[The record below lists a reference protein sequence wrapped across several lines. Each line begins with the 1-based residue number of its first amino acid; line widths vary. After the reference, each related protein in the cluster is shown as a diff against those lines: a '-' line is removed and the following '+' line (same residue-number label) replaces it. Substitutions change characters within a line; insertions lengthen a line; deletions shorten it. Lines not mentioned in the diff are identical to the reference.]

1 MALDKLALIM
11 SLLNKDSGGNNSKP
25 IDSQVNSESE
35 NPVQNKAIYDFVN
48 SSVASNTAYFKGTF
62 DELTELE
69 SIADATNNDY
79 AFVISVDSNGNT
91 VYNRYKYSDNKWIF
105 EYALNNSSFTANQWN
120 TINSG
125 ITYADIQR
133 LEAEKVDKISG
144 KGLSTEDFT
153 TADKQKLAN
162 LENYDDSEVKT
173 DIATNSSAI
182 TVLTNSGQ
190 KNLLKNTAVSKTQN
204 GVTFTVNADGTVSVS
219 GTATAGVTLPIGQV
233 EVEKGRTYALSGCPA
248 GGSSLTYRL
257 DARYYKN
264 GTLTTIGSTI
274 DVGEGTVIKLP
285 EDADDN
291 RLLIYIRI
299 GDGTDGGGRI
309 FTPMLRYAEIVDD
322 AYKTY
327 SMSNVELTETVES
340 HNEQISKNTEMIAET
355 SSQTTLNHSTLGYQR
370 KNLLKNTAA
379 SRTINGVT
387 LTVNEDGSV
396 TLNGTATATVFFE
409 IRKGMLLETGKEY
422 IFSGCP
428 VGGSTSSYALLIEDS
443 SQGRTWDFGEGIKFT
458 ATSTNYDVKIRIN
471 VNYTAENLTFRP
483 MLRYAEITD
492 DAYEPYKPSVEERLA
507 VLEEKF
513 AALEGGGT

>member
-79 AFVISVDSNGNT
+79 AFVVSVDSDGNT

-133 LEAEKVDKISG
+133 LEAKKVDKISG

-153 TADKQKLAN
+153 TAEKKKLSN
-162 LENYDDSEVKT
+162 LENYDDSEVKSQISLNCST
-173 DIATNSSAI
+173 
-182 TVLTNSGQ
+182 LGYQ
-190 KNLLKNTAVSKTQN
+190 RKNLLKNTAVSKTQN
-204 GVTFTVNADGTVSVS
+204 GVAFTVNADGTVSVS

-233 EVEKGRTYALSGCPA
+233 EVQKGRSYALSGCPA
-248 GGSSLTYRL
+248 GGAALTYRL
-257 DARYYKN
+257 DTRYYKS
-264 GTLTTIGSTI
+264 GTITTIGSVLDI
-274 DVGEGTVIKLP
+274 GEGTIVTLP
-285 EDADDN
+285 DDADDN

-299 GDGTDGGGRI
+299 GDGTDSGGRI
-309 FTPMLRYAEIVDD
+309 FTPMLRYAEI
-322 AYKTY
+322 
-327 SMSNVELTETVES
+327 
-340 HNEQISKNTEMIAET
+340 
-355 SSQTTLNHSTLGYQR
+355 
-370 KNLLKNTAA
+370 
-379 SRTINGVT
+379 
-387 LTVNEDGSV
+387 
-396 TLNGTATATVFFE
+396 
-409 IRKGMLLETGKEY
+409 
-422 IFSGCP
+422 
-428 VGGSTSSYALLIEDS
+428 
-443 SQGRTWDFGEGIKFT
+443 
-458 ATSTNYDVKIRIN
+458 
-471 VNYTAENLTFRP
+471 
-483 MLRYAEITD
+483 TD
-492 DAYEPYKPSVEERLA
+492 DSYEPYKPSVEERLA